1 MAKNVFGFRFYV
13 KFGIFLFK
21 FSLFWFDEFF
31 LSPLS
36 LSSGRRREELSWQ
49 FGKAKKC
56 LRTALSFSLP
66 ESDSE
71 RFVFA
76 EYGKRIKVAF
86 ISYGLED
93 INGP

>member
-1 MAKNVFGFRFYV
+1 MAKDVFGFRFYV

-31 LSPLS
+31 SFSSFSLLSEEK
-36 LSSGRRREELSWQ
+36 RRAQLAIWQ
-49 FGKAKKC
+49 SQKC

-76 EYGKRIKVAF
+76 EYGKRIKVEF